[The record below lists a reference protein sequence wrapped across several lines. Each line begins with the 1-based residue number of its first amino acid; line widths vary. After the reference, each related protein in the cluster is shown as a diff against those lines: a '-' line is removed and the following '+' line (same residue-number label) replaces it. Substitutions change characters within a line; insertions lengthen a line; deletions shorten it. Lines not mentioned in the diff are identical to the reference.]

1 MTIYH
6 DKNRRGRK
14 DDDVPIV
21 ASYNTNEHKEFYCK
35 FCSRIMQRL
44 WDSSHQN
51 PTLYCSFCQIETN
64 PEIDSLR
71 SKNKLEVPEGVNQN
85 PYASTKF
92 PEPDLRKKK
101 TEIKGGLA
109 ELQKRSSIK
118 ITSYTESKG

>member
-6 DKNRRGRK
+6 DKNRRGREPN
-14 DDDVPIV
+14 DTPIV
-21 ASYNTNEHKEFYCK
+21 ASYNTNEHKDFYCK
-35 FCSRIMQRL
+35 WCSRLMTRLIDSSRQNISWFCSAC
-44 WDSSHQN
+44 N
-51 PTLYCSFCQIETN
+51 IETN

-71 SKNKLEVPEGVNQN
+71 SKSRLEVPEGVNQN

-92 PEPDLRKKK
+92 LEPDLRKKK

-109 ELQKRSSIK
+109 ELQKRGIK